1 MSRKYSLITGLSA
14 AVVIVAILLCFC
26 FVSFNNIKDVFAFTD
41 ETIVSG
47 TVDVG
52 NILLDGYADHADGKV
67 FNGEAMA
74 LLYSKLTGNAE
85 KTDINDV
92 TAITT
97 LSAKNI
103 RAKNGNKDIILT
115 FDNKQWTVTYLSK
128 DKSGN
133 TILTLW
139 LADGGDDDINQW
151 NKWYFDD
158 VTQSPYPSNMYSTSY
173 VRAAALNSG
182 GCG

>member
-67 FNGEAMA
+67 FTR
-74 LLYSKLTGNAE
+74 Y
-85 KTDINDV
+85 
-92 TAITT
+92 
-97 LSAKNI
+97 
-103 RAKNGNKDIILT
+103 
-115 FDNKQWTVTYLSK
+115 
-128 DKSGN
+128 
-133 TILTLW
+133 
-139 LADGGDDDINQW
+139 
-151 NKWYFDD
+151 
-158 VTQSPYPSNMYSTSY
+158 
-173 VRAAALNSG
+173 
-182 GCG
+182 